1 MGIRIW
7 KYSIYTVY
15 IYIYLDMFY
24 SNDSKYLKI
33 LVTYSNLI
41 ATVLSHVVSEYSSL
55 NQITKKCFR

>member
-1 MGIRIW
+1 
-7 KYSIYTVY
+7 
-15 IYIYLDMFY
+15 MFY

-55 NQITKKCFR
+55 NQITKNVLDKAT